1 MTRPPGTV
9 ETKDMVFPQDA
20 NHHGTLF
27 AGQGL
32 QRLARAALVAA
43 REAAGCEVVMA
54 AVTGVQFLAPV
65 PVGRALVLR
74 AWIGR
79 MGSSSLT
86 VCVHGLAEAPGCAPE
101 LVLQG
106 VFELVAVDAKG
117 RPRAIAAAY
126 LKPETT

>member
-1 MTRPPGTV
+1 
-9 ETKDMVFPQDA
+9 MVFPQVA
-20 NHHGTLF
+20 NHLVSRL

-32 QRLARAALVAA
+32 MRRARAALVAA

>member
-32 QRLARAALVAA
+32 QRLARAAFVAA

-65 PVGRALVLR
+65 PVGRALALR
-74 AWIGR
+74 AWVGR
-79 MGSSSLT
+79 MGRSSLT

-106 VFELVAVDAKG
+106 VFELVAVDAQG